1 MKLFIFILFV
11 SNITFANEKMREVRS
26 DAKRAA
32 KNASREVEDKTCE
45 LINGKMQCTLKKAK
59 HSIEKS
65 SDEIEDAAD

>member
-11 SNITFANEKMREVRS
+11 SNITSANEKMREARR
-26 DAKRAA
+26 DANREA
-32 KNASREVEDKTCE
+32 KNESRKIEDKTCE
-45 LINGKMQCTLKKAK
+45 LINGKMQCALKKAK